1 MVKST
6 GRFGSGQQVGDCYYR
21 PRFQPVGTQA
31 LAKQRS
37 VRRDSV
43 LEVGFPRNPVLHAL
57 NATGLALP
65 LPTRRLKIDPRRGS
79 DVISN
84 TGERREPLAQ
94 LDFLFFSAA
103 QSRLC
108 ALSCLGNPSAIKR
121 GSIHFYDFR
130 VFLRVWLQVRVCVC
144 LHLDLEYITSCRC
157 VRSCVF

>member
-1 MVKST
+1 M
-6 GRFGSGQQVGDCYYR
+6 
-21 PRFQPVGTQA
+21 GTQA
-31 LAKQRS
+31 LPKQRS

-84 TGERREPLAQ
+84 TGERRAARPAG
-94 LDFLFFSAA
+94 FFFSAA

-130 VFLRVWLQVRVCVC
+130 VFLRVWLQVRA
-144 LHLDLEYITSCRC
+144 
-157 VRSCVF
+157 